1 MTTSLDKQLLQVKEK
16 IHYVDVSKKRD
27 SLLFG
32 AVEAANIDLDS
43 VLAMGQEG
51 LSELINIDSRFKC
64 FQLTLF
70 SDNSKSFNRVLETK
84 EENNK
89 IDNEINK
96 FLELQSNY
104 FLLSSAHKS
113 LEWLI
118 RRYRINEF
126 NIDSIISSII
136 PYHESNIFAKF
147 LSILR
152 FEFNKKW
159 QFLTGVQ
166 ENKVYIPREYFISVV
181 GSHPFFLEFI
191 YSTIENYDK
200 KDVMSKPLVSFFTAF
215 LIELLSANTTSYIRD
230 TLSCL
235 TKCLKSKNS
244 DLQLSAYMIL
254 SIIASK
260 VTLSKDV
267 IELLFKTT
275 LKHCTNNFSQ
285 AFTFL
290 MVLFQKQKFD
300 SLPNE
305 TLKTLVSIPALF
317 EILLDFNSQ
326 EKSLD
331 RVLLIL
337 FKYLSK
343 NCIES
348 AESYTLLSQLVEE
361 LVPISN
367 QYHVLIFNTLTKSY
381 LATNKNSSKD
391 EVDESVIN
399 ILRLLNSEVVQ
410 DEFKKLSNN
419 SDNNKQKQNEIIKLQ
434 KSVLQQKTITT
445 SSSNTIFLKLQSNIP
460 SERKEGL
467 ALFKKEYCSAT
478 EEEESIITDFNSISK
493 SFSSTIYQRL
503 IDSDGSIVKEAWN
516 LPSLNLIVSPKELI
530 KASIE
535 FFKVS
540 SFVNDKKLLETVLS
554 IITSVVSQSSKSL
567 TPDLVSIFFSQFL
580 ESNNSTT
587 TSSIIKKLNKDIH
600 PIFNNISSTS
610 LPSNIESLIKSIS
623 TNVDKESNINFINQI
638 SNSTFSTF
646 KSDIFIILIL
656 LNSIISCNNNNNKKN
671 NNNLIYQMFNIIVEI
686 SKSYLSKESTIT
698 NINNLQ
704 EVYKIINENNSSN
717 NNYNLKQQINL
728 ICSLLSIT
736 IDSLFA
742 ISPEQF
748 MKQLQNPNTSTTE
761 TIEEKMIKEIQNIC
775 KLIFN
780 SKITNIDLLLRSI
793 VKKFFGNQLV
803 FFKFLSQYW
812 TGNNNSDAVD
822 ITTTYQSLCLSGI
835 LVNSK
840 SFNRYIINNNQ
851 AVTLLPYL
859 LLLKNQESSIR
870 STSLDSIQ
878 EIYKQIKSSSI
889 EASSNST
896 TSSSKLN
903 FYTPN
908 QPTIELKVLIKFLGQ
923 LVQYKNE
930 ITMDKTFL
938 DSYFS
943 KILFNTQINSSS
955 KASSS
960 SDDDESDEESTM
972 TKEDIQSIGKFLI
985 SSSLLIESL
994 SSRVAM
1000 LQSLQSIKDDV
1011 TFVEVTISYI
1021 TELLEKVKKATLSY
1035 DESLILDILLKRLG
1049 QTSVLT
1055 NPKTKK
1061 QSLSLFI
1068 SSLSISNELDFI
1080 VGGNNKSI
1088 KYTPLVALIGSINKS
1103 LLLTVPVKEQIGIV
1117 ETVLSYF
1124 FSESNQIKQ
1133 LAKNTLLS
1141 VLVDATVILP
1151 MLLPEKQQPTDSAA
1165 AANTTLPIPRYNSLF
1180 ELIRLNSSK
1189 INGISILVTPIL
1201 AIVKKMETIVENV
1214 EKDALEY
1221 CKQLAM
1227 ASLGSII
1234 DCSSVKDIKTLESS
1248 FDISIIIK
1256 CVESSNNLQT
1266 CSSALVLLSNMAAKF
1281 PQKLFKFMES
1291 IIKMIKFVLING
1303 DDNFSFMILER
1314 FLTQLLPN
1322 LVKQGISL
1330 VQIFSL
1336 FLESFS
1342 SIPKKFRLQLFN
1354 CICQSVSYK
1363 QLHILFSLILTKK
1376 IQDLR
1381 IITNKLKHLD
1391 KDTIMSSDEQIKE
1404 EIDYEQFNEF
1414 ISQFSDQIPVLE
1426 MSSSLGSL
1434 CQSINLISIES
1445 GNCVEAVSEEEEE
1458 ICSLLSRN
1466 NSKDNRLLQANTLDF
1481 ICERLSSKVYLDSF
1495 SFDLSFEQKELVE
1508 TKYLWAFENLLV
1520 LLKKTTE
1527 YSEKTANI
1535 KLNGSANSI
1544 SIASGKDKFIKKLLS
1559 SINLCMDRYSQLLS
1573 VKGFISTITQLLNH
1587 SDSNV
1592 RRRSL
1597 VIFNEKITLVKDDL
1611 TQDEVNQFLSLI
1623 DSFTRIIDS
1632 QNETETNKQTSLL
1645 SFEIL
1650 ARNFSTTNA
1659 TAFLSQIPTIIKS
1672 MGHSS
1677 HQVVSSSLICIATL
1691 CCELQA
1697 KTIPYIPQFFPVL
1710 LNTLTGSYK
1719 TNVEEENETRT
1730 LLQISCI
1737 SSLEMMLNT
1746 ISKFLSP
1753 YLPQLLNALLHPRLT
1768 SNSLLSGKLFA
1779 QVKRLL
1785 NILTKNVEF
1794 RLLLPAMFS
1803 AYEFAVQ
1810 SENDQSLICLF
1821 DFVGDI
1827 SSNLGPKDIALHHK
1841 SIFKFYLQCFEFR
1854 KKYKNRVKNADKVED
1869 HIISSFMTLVMKLNE
1884 NLFKPLFIKVLD
1896 WALNIQGGQQQNG
1909 KHNVDN
1915 EEDDH
1920 DDEENGSDEEEK
1932 PKKKKLLSNGKSKSA
1947 TIQPEKSKDNLLFF
1961 YKIVNSLA
1969 SNLKTIFVP
1978 YFGYFLDDSIR
1989 QLQNIYSNIPFSQQ
2003 PQQQPTVNDN
2013 NTTITLLNNN
2023 NNINNKR
2030 KKNQNITNNNNNQN
2044 NNNNNKNNNNIN
2056 NINNFDQDESI
2067 LCFVISAL
2075 EKCFM
2080 YDTDGFLDKQKFEQI
2095 LPALVNQLDNQMG
2108 TVESYKQRVSR
2119 YIAPTI
2125 TQLAVAVNQDL
2136 LWKHLNHTVLMKTRS
2151 PYSIVRY
2158 SSMVVIQS
2166 LHKKMG
2172 EQLLILLPETIPFI
2186 SELLEDSVPEV
2197 EQITQDVVKIIET
2210 HLGAEESIS
2219 SYL

>member
-70 SDNSKSFNRVLETK
+70 SENSKSFNRILE
-84 EENNK
+84 NK
-89 IDNEINK
+89 IENDKIDLEINK

-181 GSHPFFLEFI
+181 GSHPFFLDFI
-191 YSTIENYDK
+191 YSTIETYDK

-215 LIELLSANTTSYIRD
+215 LIELLSVKTTPYIRD

-244 DLQLSAYMIL
+244 DLQLSAYMVL

-267 IELLFKTT
+267 VELLFKTT
-275 LKHCTNNFSQ
+275 LKHCANNFNQ

-305 TLKTLVSIPALF
+305 TLQTLVSIPALF

-337 FKYLSK
+337 FKYLSS

-348 AESYTLLSQLVEE
+348 AECYTLLTQLIGE
-361 LVPISN
+361 LLPISN
-367 QYHVLIFNTLTKSY
+367 QYHVLIFNQLTQTY
-381 LATNKNSSKD
+381 LATASNKD
-391 EVDESVIN
+391 EVDEPVIN
-399 ILRLLNSEVVQ
+399 VLRLLNSEIVQ
-410 DEFKKLSNN
+410 DEFKKLSKN
-419 SDNNKQKQNEIIKLQ
+419 SKQKQKEIIKLQ

-467 ALFKKEYCSAT
+467 ILFKKEYCL
-478 EEEESIITDFNSISK
+478 EESSKSSTTTTTTTIDFNNISK
-493 SFSSTIYQRL
+493 SFSTTIYQRL
-503 IDSDGSIVKEAWN
+503 VDCDGSIIKEAWN
-516 LPSLNLIVSPKELI
+516 LPSLDLIVSPKELI

-535 FFKVS
+535 FFKVQ
-540 SFVNDKKLLETVLS
+540 SFVSDKKLLDTVLS
-554 IITSVVSQSSKSL
+554 TVISVVSQSSISL
-567 TPDLVSIFFSQFL
+567 IPDLTSILFSQIL
-580 ESNNSTT
+580 ENNNST

-600 PIFNNISSTS
+600 PIFNNITNQSN
-610 LPSNIESLIKSIS
+610 SNIESLIKIIS

-638 SNSTFSTF
+638 SKSNFSTF

-656 LNSIISCNNNNNKKN
+656 LNSIISCNNNKNKNNSNN

-686 SKSYLSKESTIT
+686 SKSYLSKESTIN
-698 NINNLQ
+698 NINNIQ
-704 EVYKIINENNSSN
+704 EVYKIINENNNS
-717 NNYNLKQQINL
+717 LKQQVSL

-736 IDSLFA
+736 VDSLFT

-748 MKQLQNPNTSTTE
+748 MKQLQQPSNTAATT
-761 TIEEKMIKEIQNIC
+761 EEKMISEIQKLC

-780 SKITNIDLLLRSI
+780 SKITNIDLLLRGI
-793 VKKFFGNQLV
+793 VMKFFGNQLV

-812 TGNNNSDAVD
+812 GHDD
-822 ITTTYQSLCLSGI
+822 ITTVYQSLCLSKI

-840 SFNRYIINNNQ
+840 SFNRYLISNNQ
-851 AVTLLPYL
+851 AIAIIPYL

-878 EIYKQIKSSSI
+878 EIYKQIKSSSF
-889 EASSNST
+889 EAISST
-896 TSSSKLN
+896 TSSNKLN
-903 FYTPN
+903 FYGSTKQ

-938 DSYFS
+938 DNYFS
-943 KILFNTQINSSS
+943 RVLFNAQVNTVGSSS
-955 KASSS
+955 VASSS
-960 SDDDESDEESTM
+960 SDNESDEELTKM

-985 SSSLLIESL
+985 SSSLLVESL
-994 SSRVAM
+994 SSRLIM

-1021 TELLEKVKKATLSY
+1021 TELLEKVKNSSLSY

-1068 SSLSISNELDFI
+1068 SSLSISNELDI
-1080 VGGNNKSI
+1080 INNDNNTI
-1088 KYTPLVALIGSINKS
+1088 KYTPLFALIGSINKS

-1117 ETVLSYF
+1117 EKILSYF

-1151 MLLPEKQQPTDSAA
+1151 MLLPEKQQQQQQQSTDS
-1165 AANTTLPIPRYNSLF
+1165 TLPIPRYNSLF

-1189 INGISILVTPIL
+1189 INGSSILVTPIL
-1201 AIVKKMETIVENV
+1201 AIIKNMETIVNQTV

-1227 ASLGSII
+1227 ASLGAII
-1234 DCSSVKDIKTLESS
+1234 DCSIAKDIKTLESS
-1248 FDISIIIK
+1248 FDVSIIIK

-1266 CSSALVLLSNMAAKF
+1266 CSSALVLLSNMASKF

-1291 IIKMIKFVLING
+1291 IIKMIKFVLVNG

-1322 LVKQGISL
+1322 FVKQGISL
-1330 VQIFSL
+1330 VQIFGL

-1404 EIDYEQFNEF
+1404 EVDYEQFNEF
-1414 ISQFSDQIPVLE
+1414 ISLFSDQIPVLE
-1426 MSSSLGSL
+1426 MSTSLGAL
-1434 CQSINLISIES
+1434 CQTINLISIES
-1445 GNCVEAVSEEEEE
+1445 GSCVEAVSEEEEE

-1481 ICERLSSKVYLDSF
+1481 ICERLSSKVYLDNF
-1495 SFDLSFEQKELVE
+1495 SFNLDSEQKEVVE
-1508 TKYLWAFENLLV
+1508 AKYLWAFENLLV

-1559 SINLCMDRYSQLLS
+1559 SVNLCMDRYSQLLS

-1632 QNETETNKQTSLL
+1632 QTETETNKQTSLL

-1691 CCELQA
+1691 CSELQA

-1785 NILTKNVEF
+1785 TILTKNVEF

-1827 SSNLGPKDIALHHK
+1827 SANLGPKDIALHHK

-1896 WALNIQGGQQQNG
+1896 WALNIQGGNQQQNG
-1909 KHNVDN
+1909 KHS
-1915 EEDDH
+1915 DD
-1920 DDEENGSDEEEK
+1920 DENGSDDEDDEEDT
-1932 PKKKKLLSNGKSKSA
+1932 PKKKKLLNGKSKP
-1947 TIQPEKSKDNLLFF
+1947 TPNQPEKSKDNLLFF

-1969 SNLKTIFVP
+1969 LNLKTIFVP

-2003 PQQQPTVNDN
+2003 PQQQQNINTVNDN
-2013 NTTITLLNNN
+2013 TNTNTITLLNNN
-2023 NNINNKR
+2023 NTNNKR
-2030 KKNQNITNNNNNQN
+2030 KKNQNITTITTNSN
-2044 NNNNNKNNNNIN
+2044 NNNNNNNLNSI
-2056 NINNFDQDESI
+2056 DQDESI

-2075 EKCFM
+2075 EKCFI

-2095 LPALVNQLDNQMG
+2095 LPALVNQLENQMG

-2119 YIAPTI
+2119 YIAPSI
-2125 TQLAVAVNQDL
+2125 TQLAVAINQDL